1 MEATKAKVIQGV
13 SKSMDE
19 STHTRDYI
27 SFWQK
32 FAAALINGIIL
43 NTGFVV
49 ILTIIT
55 SIVGSVNLPNFDT
68 GTCEIILGLVY
79 FAALD
84 SLPKQVSVGK
94 KVIEIIFNN
103 LNSNK
108 ILFTREY
115 LARLIL
121 IVTLF

>member
-43 NTGFVV
+43 NTGFAV